1 MVASAVVAVV
11 VAEMMPSYPALR
23 LLRVL
28 LRLLLRLLLQP
39 HRLRMLVL
47 VVLRLVLV
55 QRPTLVPEV
64 QALGL
69 LRRMR
74 RRPVQLLVQAL
85 VQCQLD

>member
-11 VAEMMPSYPALR
+11 VVGMVPPDPALR
-23 LLRVL
+23 LLRV
-28 LRLLLRLLLQP
+28 LLRLLLQP

-55 QRPTLVPEV
+55 QCPTLVPEV

>member
-11 VAEMMPSYPALR
+11 VVEMMPSYPALR
-23 LLRVL
+23 LLRV
-28 LRLLLRLLLQP
+28 LLRLLLQP

-55 QRPTLVPEV
+55 QCPTLVPEV